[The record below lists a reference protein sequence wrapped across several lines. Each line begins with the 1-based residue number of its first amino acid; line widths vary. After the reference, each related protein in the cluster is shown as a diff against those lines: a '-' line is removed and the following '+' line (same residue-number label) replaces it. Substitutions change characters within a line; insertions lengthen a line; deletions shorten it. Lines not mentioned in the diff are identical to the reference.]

1 LRLSVSAT
9 QPCAVFPG
17 YERENRTQKIDTYLA
32 AAGKNSF
39 ARNPNIEKGKGVQRF
54 EGKVALITGAARGIG
69 RGVAL
74 CLAEEGANIIVN
86 DLPPAE
92 GLGARGTMREVEAL
106 GRRALAYDADIS
118 DRDQVAALF
127 AAGVA
132 QFGRID
138 VVVANAAFSIRKP
151 VIEARWEHVLR
162 TLEVTQFGVY
172 HTCQA
177 AAQQMVRQAG
187 GGKIVII
194 GSILGEIPFPSSAA
208 YNMAK
213 AAVNHLGRTLATE
226 LAGQRINVNVV
237 NPGYI
242 DTPGERKF
250 ATEQQIAQAA
260 RSLPWGR
267 LGTPRDIGRAVAF
280 LASDDADYIT
290 GTALV
295 VDGGYKLAMRL
306 PDA

>member
-1 LRLSVSAT
+1 
-9 QPCAVFPG
+9 
-17 YERENRTQKIDTYLA
+17 
-32 AAGKNSF
+32 
-39 ARNPNIEKGKGVQRF
+39 VQRF

-74 CLAEEGANIIVN
+74 CLAEEGAQIIVN

-92 GLGARGTMREVEAL
+92 GEGSRATVREVEAL
-106 GRRALAYDADIS
+106 GRQALAYDADIS
-118 DRDQVAALF
+118 DREQVAGLF
-127 AAGVA
+127 AAGVEH
-132 QFGRID
+132 FGRID
-138 VVVANAAFSIRKP
+138 VVVANAAFSIREP
-151 VIEARWEHVLR
+151 VVEARWEHVLR

-177 AAQQMVRQAG
+177 AAQLMVRQG

-194 GSILGEIPFPSSAA
+194 ASILGEIVFLNSAA

-213 AAVNHLGRTLATE
+213 AAVIHLGRSLAAE
-226 LAGQRINVNVV
+226 LAAHHINVNVI

-260 RSLPWGR
+260 RNLPWGR

-280 LASDDADYIT
+280 LASDDAEYIT
-290 GTALV
+290 GTTLV
-295 VDGGYKLAMRL
+295 VDGGYRHAMRL
-306 PDA
+306 PESH

>member
-1 LRLSVSAT
+1 
-9 QPCAVFPG
+9 
-17 YERENRTQKIDTYLA
+17 
-32 AAGKNSF
+32 
-39 ARNPNIEKGKGVQRF
+39 VQRF
-54 EGKVALITGAARGIG
+54 EGKVALVTGAARGIG

-74 CLAEEGANIIVN
+74 CLAEEGADIIVN

-92 GLGARGTMREVEAL
+92 GSGALGTVREVEAL
-106 GRRALAYDADIS
+106 GRQALAYDADIA
-118 DRDQVAALF
+118 DRNQVAALF

-132 QFGRID
+132 HFGRID
-138 VVVANAAFSIRKP
+138 VVVANAAFSIREP
-151 VIEARWEHVLR
+151 VIEAHWEHVLR

-177 AAQQMVRQAG
+177 AAQQMVGQG
-187 GGKIVII
+187 SGKIVII
-194 GSILGEIPFPSSAA
+194 GSILGEIVFRNSAA

-213 AAVNHLGRTLATE
+213 AAIIHLGRTLAAE
-226 LAGQRINVNVV
+226 LAADRINVNVI

-250 ATEQQIAQAA
+250 ATEEQIAQAA

-267 LGTPRDIGRAVAF
+267 LGTPRDIARAVAF

-290 GTALV
+290 GSTLV
-295 VDGGYKLAMRL
+295 VDGGYRHAMRL
-306 PDA
+306 PEA

>member
-1 LRLSVSAT
+1 M
-9 QPCAVFPG
+9 
-17 YERENRTQKIDTYLA
+17 
-32 AAGKNSF
+32 
-39 ARNPNIEKGKGVQRF
+39 QRF
-54 EGKVALITGAARGIG
+54 EEKVALVTGAARGIG

-86 DLPPAE
+86 DLPPTE
-92 GLGARGTMREVEAL
+92 GLGARGTVREIEAL
-106 GRRALAYDADIS
+106 GRQALAYDADIA

-127 AAGVA
+127 AAGETR
-132 QFGRID
+132 FGRID
-138 VVVANAAFSIRKP
+138 VVVANAAFSIREP

-162 TLEVTQFGVY
+162 TLEVTQFGAY

-177 AAQQMVRQAG
+177 AAQQMVKQG

-194 GSILGEIPFPSSAA
+194 ASILGEIAFLNSAA

-213 AAVNHLGRTLATE
+213 AAVIHLGRTLSAE
-226 LAGQRINVNVV
+226 LAAHRINVNVI

-250 ATEQQIAQAA
+250 ATEEQIAQAA
-260 RSLPWGR
+260 RNLPWGR
-267 LGTPRDIGRAVAF
+267 LGTPHDIGRAVAF

-290 GTALV
+290 GSTLV
-295 VDGGYKLAMRL
+295 VDGGYRQAMRL
-306 PDA
+306 PEA

>member
-1 LRLSVSAT
+1 MVMLFANEQNTPDIEL
-9 QPCAVFPG
+9 QG
-17 YERENRTQKIDTYLA
+17 LER
-32 AAGKNSF
+32 
-39 ARNPNIEKGKGVQRF
+39 NIAVQRF
-54 EGKVALITGAARGIG
+54 EGKVALVTGAARGIG
-69 RGVAL
+69 RSVAL

-86 DLPPAE
+86 DLPLAE
-92 GLGARGTMREVEAL
+92 GLGAGGTVQEVEAL
-106 GRRALAYDADIS
+106 GRQALAYDADIS
-118 DRDQVAALF
+118 DREQVAALF

-132 QFGRID
+132 HFGRID
-138 VVVANAAFSIRKP
+138 VVVANAAFSIREP
-151 VIEARWEHVLR
+151 VIEARWENVLR

-177 AAQQMVRQAG
+177 AAQQMVKQGG

-213 AAVNHLGRTLATE
+213 AAINHLGRTLAAE
-226 LAGQRINVNVV
+226 LTDQRINVNVI

-250 ATEQQIAQAA
+250 ATEEQIAQAA
-260 RSLPWGR
+260 RNLPWGR
-267 LGTPRDIGRAVAF
+267 LGTPHDIGRAVAF
-280 LASDDADYIT
+280 LASADADYIT

-306 PDA
+306 PQA

>member
-1 LRLSVSAT
+1 M
-9 QPCAVFPG
+9 
-17 YERENRTQKIDTYLA
+17 
-32 AAGKNSF
+32 
-39 ARNPNIEKGKGVQRF
+39 QRF

-74 CLAEEGANIIVN
+74 CLAEEGASLIVN
-86 DLPPAE
+86 DLAPTD
-92 GLGARGTMREVEAL
+92 GLGARGTVQEVEAL
-106 GRRALAYDADIS
+106 GRPAFAYDADIS

-132 QFGRID
+132 HFGRID
-138 VVVANAAFSIRKP
+138 VVVANAAFSIREP

-162 TLEVTQFGVY
+162 TLEVTQFGVF

-177 AAQQMVRQAG
+177 AAQQMVRQG

-194 GSILGEIPFPSSAA
+194 GSILGEIPFLNSAA

-213 AAVNHLGRTLATE
+213 AAVNHLGRTLAAE
-226 LAGQRINVNVV
+226 LAAHRINVNVV

-250 ATEQQIAQAA
+250 ATEEQIALAA

-267 LGTPRDIGRAVAF
+267 LGTPRDIGRAVAY

-290 GTALV
+290 GSALV

-306 PDA
+306 SES